1 MALKYRYVLFDLDG
15 TVTDSAPG
23 ILNSGEYA
31 LKRIL
36 GSTPPREAMRRMIG
50 PPLTESMHEY
60 FGVPLNRVDEA
71 IRLYREY
78 YLTKGIY
85 ENELYPGIRET
96 LFALKDL
103 GAVPCLASAK
113 PEFMVEKVLK
123 HFGLDKVF
131 EVAAG
136 GSDGPDGGNKRV
148 IIGNVMRRAGF
159 SDPREGVMVGDRIF
173 DIRGAREAGM
183 DSVGVLYGYG
193 SEEELAGAGADM
205 LAKDAASLL
214 SLLTEV

>member
-1 MALKYRYVLFDLDG
+1 MGLKYRYVLFDLDG

-31 LKRIL
+31 LMRTV
-36 GSTPPREAMRRMIG
+36 GTMPPREEMRRMIG
-50 PPLTESMHEY
+50 PPLSQSFHEF
-60 FGVPLNRVDEA
+60 FGVPQDQVDEA

-78 YLTKGIY
+78 YLEKGIY

-96 LFALKDL
+96 LLALKEL

-113 PEFMVEKVLK
+113 PEFMVKKVLGY
-123 HFGLDKVF
+123 FGLDDVF
-131 EVAAG
+131 SVTAG

-148 IIGNVMRRAGF
+148 IIGNVMKKAGF
-159 SDPREGVMVGDRIF
+159 TDPREGVMVGDRIF
-173 DIRGAREAGM
+173 DIRGAKEAGM

-193 SEEELAGAGADM
+193 PEEELRNAGADM
-205 LAKDAASLL
+205 LVRDTKELL
-214 SLLTEV
+214 RFLTEG

>member
-1 MALKYRYVLFDLDG
+1 MGLKYRYVLFDLDG

-31 LKRIL
+31 LMRTVGKM
-36 GSTPPREAMRRMIG
+36 PPREEMRRMIG
-50 PPLTESMHEY
+50 PPLSQSFHEF
-60 FGVPLNRVDEA
+60 FGVPQDQVDEA

-78 YLTKGIY
+78 YLEKGIY

-96 LFALKDL
+96 LLSLKEL

-113 PEFMVEKVLK
+113 PEFMVEKVLGY
-123 HFGLDKVF
+123 FGLDDVF
-131 EVAAG
+131 SVTAG

-148 IIGNVMRRAGF
+148 IIGNVMKKAGF
-159 SDPREGVMVGDRIF
+159 TDPREGVMVGDRIF
-173 DIRGAREAGM
+173 DIRGAKEAGM

-193 SEEELAGAGADM
+193 PEEELRNAGADI
-205 LAKDAASLL
+205 LVRDTEELL
-214 SLLTEV
+214 RFLTEG

>member
-1 MALKYRYVLFDLDG
+1 MGLKYRYVLFDLDG

-31 LKRIL
+31 LMRTV
-36 GSTPPREAMRRMIG
+36 GTMPPREEMRRMIG
-50 PPLTESMHEY
+50 PPLSQSFHEF
-60 FGVPLNRVDEA
+60 FGVPQDQVDEA

-78 YLTKGIY
+78 YLEKGIY

-96 LFALKDL
+96 LLSLKEL

-113 PEFMVEKVLK
+113 PEFMVEKVLGY
-123 HFGLDKVF
+123 FGLDDVF
-131 EVAAG
+131 SVTAG

-148 IIGNVMRRAGF
+148 IIGNVMKKAGF
-159 SDPREGVMVGDRIF
+159 TDPREGVMVGDRIF
-173 DIRGAREAGM
+173 DIRGAKEAGM

-193 SEEELAGAGADM
+193 PEEELRNAGADM
-205 LAKDAASLL
+205 LVRDTEELL
-214 SLLTEV
+214 RFLTEG